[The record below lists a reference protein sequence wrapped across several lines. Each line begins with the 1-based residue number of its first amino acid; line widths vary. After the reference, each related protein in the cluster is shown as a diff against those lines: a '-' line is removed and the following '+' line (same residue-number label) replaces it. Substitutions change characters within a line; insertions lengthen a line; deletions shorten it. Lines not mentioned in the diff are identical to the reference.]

1 MHPVVA
7 RSVAK
12 PINNRIF
19 FIYSFVV
26 RIVFWGDVTRRMVTS
41 PWGVTLSI
49 KNHSWGKH
57 PMAARG
63 LSCFHLAMADQLFF
77 HHLRSAENKPP
88 WPKLD
93 QTTIQPNWNED
104 VAETIQIR
112 LNRIEAATRIYRIS
126 LRPVYRQGH
135 DSQLVPG
142 SRCKRIFASRL
153 ERRAI

>member
-1 MHPVVA
+1 
-7 RSVAK
+7 
-12 PINNRIF
+12 
-19 FIYSFVV
+19 
-26 RIVFWGDVTRRMVTS
+26 
-41 PWGVTLSI
+41 
-49 KNHSWGKH
+49 
-57 PMAARG
+57 MASG
-63 LSCFHLAMADQLFF
+63 SLSCFHVAMADQLFF

-93 QTTIQPNWNED
+93 QPDIQPHWNED

-112 LNRIEAATRIYRIS
+112 LIRIERATRVYRIS

-142 SRCKRIFASRL
+142 GRCKRIFTSRL